1 MVPWRKGED
10 GGLLMLLAL
19 MVGADQDNISRNPG
33 LKGGACDKS
42 RLCATGL
49 VEGRGSSQGVGV
61 VNGGVRML

>member
-1 MVPWRKGED
+1 
-10 GGLLMLLAL
+10 MLLAL
-19 MVGADQDNISRNPG
+19 MVGADQDDISRNPG